1 MTRRP
6 VVLSLLLISA
16 CAACSLHAP
25 RPEGHRTTET
35 RVVPPFERIAVGG
48 AIDAKIRVGQPLRVA
63 LTTDAAR
70 LPNLAVRVRD
80 GVLSIEQKG
89 DLTGGDLTGGDR
101 LEVELDTPML
111 KGLEVSGAAD
121 ADVEGVHGER
131 FTLEVS
137 GASDVDVVGSV
148 DVLEVEASGAADL
161 DLGRLVART
170 LKLDASGASDVRA
183 HATERA
189 DLDVSGAS
197 DVELSGTATVVRERT
212 SGASSVTQAH

>member
-6 VVLSLLLISA
+6 VVLSLLLVSA

-63 LTTDAAR
+63 LTTDAAL

-89 DLTGGDLTGGDR
+89 DLTGGDR
-101 LEVELDTPML
+101 LEVELDTPTL

-121 ADVEGVHGER
+121 ADVGGVHGER